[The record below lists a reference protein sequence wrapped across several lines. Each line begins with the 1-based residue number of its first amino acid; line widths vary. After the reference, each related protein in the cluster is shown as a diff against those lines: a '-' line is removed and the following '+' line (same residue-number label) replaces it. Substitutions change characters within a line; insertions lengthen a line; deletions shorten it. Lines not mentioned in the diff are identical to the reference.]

1 MKLFRSLTFAAL
13 LCSTSVAATETS
25 GKLSKKSSR
34 SDQQRLVALQMEAT
48 KTSNEAITSIESES
62 ESKSNKASN
71 SNKKVENNMPP
82 EPILERQPIQA
93 QVILGNVDLDDLKA
107 EEIRFFESALRKAIQ
122 LAQEQEHEHEGGQED
137 NQVAIGAILVENGH
151 GTHQHDGRMLRGDRS
166 LWSFSFFSV
175 WTIIE
180 TFRCIY
186 CPPDYDDDDVD
197 HYEQWKEDMLT
208 YTPAPTSAPSPEPSW
223 ELDDDYLTQWI
234 NERLSGGSGGGRR
247 SLGVSESNTSLE
259 DILCELLH
267 EGPHECFHSVDKCTL
282 EFSKW

>member
-13 LCSTSVAATETS
+13 LCSTSVAAS
-25 GKLSKKSSR
+25 NSS
-34 SDQQRLVALQMEAT
+34 DKQTLVAHKMDPTGNPNKVSGNESI
-48 KTSNEAITSIESES
+48 KTNAVPTE
-62 ESKSNKASN
+62 SN
-71 SNKKVENNMPP
+71 SNKKVGNNMPP

-122 LAQEQEHEHEGGQED
+122 LAQEQKHEYEGGQED
-137 NQVAIGAILVENGH
+137 NQVTIGAILVENGH